1 MLKTIVRVLAMMSAL
16 ALMLAGSALAMELTG
31 EWVNSSDVYGAANGG
46 GMHGGKETGKRIR
59 TGKSA
64 LSLTIEVHD
73 GSGLTGTWCSPKAC
87 EALVGVVRKDG
98 TLLMADE
105 DSYFLGTMYGEEME
119 LCTLEAGKDFQLATC
134 RMIRKK

>member
-1 MLKTIVRVLAMMSAL
+1 MLKSVAIAGAL
-16 ALMLAGSALAMELTG
+16 ALVLCVAGPASAMDLSG
-31 EWVNSSDVYGAANGG
+31 EWVNTSDVYGAANGG

-59 TGKSA
+59 SGKSA

-73 GSGLTGTWCSPKAC
+73 GSGLTGTWCSAKAC
-87 EALVGVVRKDG
+87 ESLVGVVRRDG

-105 DSYFLGTMYGEEME
+105 DTYFLGTLYGEEME